1 MEMDR
6 LPLEIQ
12 LDVSRHCIE
21 SDIKKQYNRLISDY
35 FKSPGDQDGIEK
47 KISLLKH
54 ALETLDFR
62 QLRNK
67 HPELA
72 GNTGDKVFLSWGDTK
87 TLHIRINTTR
97 IYP

>member
-12 LDVSRHCIE
+12 IDVNRHCIE
-21 SDIKKQYNRLISDY
+21 TDIRKQYNRLISHY
-35 FKSPGDQDGIEK
+35 FNSPEDRDGIEK

-67 HPELA
+67 YPELA
-72 GNTGDKVFLSWGDTK
+72 GNTGDKVFLSWDDTT
-87 TLHIRINTTR
+87 TLCIRINTRQVT
-97 IYP
+97 P

>member
-1 MEMDR
+1 MDR
-6 LPLEIQ
+6 LSLEIQ
-12 LDVSRHCIE
+12 LDLSGHCIE
-21 SDIKKQYNRLISDY
+21 TDIKKQYNRLISNY
-35 FKSPGDQDGIEK
+35 FKSAGDRDGIEK

-72 GNTGDKVFLSWGDTK
+72 GNTDDKVFLSWDDMK
-87 TLHIRINTTR
+87 TLRIRINTTQVS
-97 IYP
+97 P

>member
-1 MEMDR
+1 MAK
-6 LPLEIQ
+6 LSLEIQ
-12 LDVSRHCIE
+12 LDVNRHCIE
-21 SDIKKQYNRLISDY
+21 TDIRKQYNRLISHY
-35 FKSPGDQDGIEK
+35 FNSSEDRGSIEK

-72 GNTGDKVFLSWGDTK
+72 GNTGDKVFLSWDDTK
-87 TLHIRINTTR
+87 TLRIRINTRQVT
-97 IYP
+97 P

>member
-1 MEMDR
+1 MVK
-6 LPLEIQ
+6 LSLEIQ
-12 LDVSRHCIE
+12 LDVNRHCIE
-21 SDIKKQYNRLISDY
+21 TGIRKQYNRLFSHY
-35 FKSPGDQDGIEK
+35 FNSPEDRDSIEK

-72 GNTGDKVFLSWGDTK
+72 GNTGDKVFLSWDDTK
-87 TLHIRINTTR
+87 TLRIRINTRQVT
-97 IYP
+97 P